1 MYAISIESF
10 SFLFLKKEKKE
21 IKFKNKSWTISI
33 SSRNVLLLTFYGE
46 EILLLFF
53 LLFRASISKRGHG
66 RFSETRESKARAESR
81 EEEIRLDYF

>member
-1 MYAISIESF
+1 MDDFDFIE
-10 SFLFLKKEKKE
+10 ERV
-21 IKFKNKSWTISI
+21 T
-33 SSRNVLLLTFYGE
+33 TFYGE
-46 EILLLFF
+46 EILLLFFF

>member
-10 SFLFLKKEKKE
+10 SFLFLKKET
-21 IKFKNKSWTISI
+21 KFKNKSWTISI
-33 SSRNVLLLTFYGE
+33 SSRNVLQLSTGKKFFFFFF
-46 EILLLFF
+46 FF